1 MHKRIADAWV
11 EVALE
16 VTEELEHQYQKWGDQ
31 YHNIHVHNSI
41 SGEEYGEMVQAIND
55 ADFYDAT
62 KPDASDPIYVVG
74 DLKVYNAADYK
85 QHEHLW
91 QAVMDETV
99 DTIACLVQLWV
110 EARRRRDKDT
120 SGTYSAVNSS
130 VT

>member
-1 MHKRIADAWV
+1 MHKRITDAW
-11 EVALE
+11 LE
-16 VTEELEHQYQKWGDQ
+16 VISEVTNELEHQYQKWGDQ

-55 ADFYDAT
+55 ADFGEL
-62 KPDASDPIYVVG
+62 SSVRM
-74 DLKVYNAADYK
+74 DLAPEFAEDIRKG
-85 QHEHLW
+85 HW
-91 QAVMDETV
+91 QEVMDETI

-130 VT
+130 N